1 MKRVLKAAPAAD
13 PARKQAVIYARV
25 SSKEQEKEGF
35 SIPAQLKLLKEYAAA
50 NGFAMAQEYVDVETA
65 KQTGRAAFGEMV
77 AYLKAHPSVRVMLVE
92 KTDRLYRNLK
102 DWVTVDELDVEMHFP
117 KEGVVLSRDSRSSE
131 KFMHGIKVL
140 MAKNYIDNLSEEARK
155 GMQEK
160 AEQGIWPT
168 KTPLGYRNITGPDGK
183 KIIAAEPAIAPL
195 IAKLFEW
202 YARGDI
208 SLKEAARKAHAAGL
222 SYPKSG
228 AKVPVSTVHTI
239 LRNRLYAGWFEWNG
253 MLIQGKHEALVPVE
267 LWERVQDVLDGRF
280 AKKAKRGKHDFA
292 FSGLIA
298 CHACGCAVVGEI
310 KKQRYVYYHCTGYAE
325 KCKGNPASCRRKH
338 VREEALE
345 AQFTEL
351 LGRLRFD
358 DEVLEWVRDALHA
371 SHGDERREHEDAIKR
386 HQAEHKRLQDRIN
399 AMYVD
404 KLDGLV
410 DTAFYDR
417 MSNQWREEQNR
428 CQREV
433 ERHQNADKSYKD
445 EGVALLDLARNAQRL
460 FAKQEPREK
469 RRLLN
474 FVLSN
479 CTWEEGEVIA
489 TFRQPFDMLAETATA
504 AARVEVVE
512 EAKSSKNEIWLG
524 DLDSNQD

>member
-1 MKRVLKAAPAAD
+1 MSLAGP
-13 PARKQAVIYARV
+13 QAVIYARV

-35 SIPAQLKLLKEYAAA
+35 SIPAQLKLLKAYAAA
-50 NGFAMAQEYVDVETA
+50 KGFAIVQEYVDVETA

-77 AYLKAHPSVRVMLVE
+77 AYLRAHSSVRVMLVE

-117 KEGVVLSRDSRSSE
+117 KEGVVLSRESRSSE

-168 KTPLGYRNITGPDGK
+168 KCPLGYRNVTGPDGK
-183 KIIAAEPAIAPL
+183 KIIATDPAIAPL
-195 IAKLFEW
+195 IAKLYEW

-222 SYPKSG
+222 VYPRSG

-239 LRNRLYAGWFEWNG
+239 LRNRLYTGWFEWNG
-253 MLIQGKHEALVPVE
+253 KLIQGKHEALVPVE
-267 LWERVQDVLDGRF
+267 LWDRVQDVLGGRF
-280 AKKAKRGKHDFA
+280 AKKPKRGRHDFA

-310 KKQRYVYYHCTGYAE
+310 KKQRYVYYHCTGYAD
-325 KCKGNPASCRRKH
+325 KCQGNPASCRRKH

-351 LGRLRFD
+351 LGRLKFD

-371 SHGDERREHEDAIKR
+371 SHADERREHEEAIRR
-386 HQAEHKRLQDRIN
+386 HQAEYRRLDERIH

-410 DTAFYDR
+410 DTAFFER
-417 MSNQWREEQNR
+417 MSTQWREEQNR
-428 CQREV
+428 CLREI
-433 ERHQNADKSYKD
+433 ERLRAADRSYMD
-445 EGVALLDLARNAQRL
+445 EGVQLLELGRNAQCL
-460 FAKQEPREK
+460 FEKQDPREK

-474 FVLSN
+474 FLLSN
-479 CTWEEGEVIA
+479 CTWEDGEVVA
-489 TFRQPFDMLAETATA
+489 TFRQPFDRLAETAERAAGARAGETA
-504 AARVEVVE
+504 
-512 EAKSSKNEIWLG
+512 KPTKTEIWLG
-524 DLDSNQD
+524 D

>member
-1 MKRVLKAAPAAD
+1 MV
-13 PARKQAVIYARV
+13 YARV

-50 NGFAMAQEYVDVETA
+50 QDFKVAQEYVDVETA
-65 KQTGRAAFGEMV
+65 KATGRTAFGEMV
-77 AYLKAHPSVRVMLVE
+77 AYLRAHPSVRVLLVE

-102 DWVTVDELDVEMHFP
+102 DWVTVDELDVEMHFL

-168 KTPLGYRNITGPDGK
+168 KTPLGYRNITATDGK
-183 KIIAAEPAIAPL
+183 KIIGVDSVVAP
-195 IAKLFEW
+195 IISKLFEW
-202 YARGDI
+202 YATGQY
-208 SLKEAARKAHAAGL
+208 SLKDAARMAREAGL
-222 SYPKSG
+222 VYRNNGK
-228 AKVPVSTVHTI
+228 AVPVSTVHYI
-239 LRNRLYAGWFEWNG
+239 LRTRLYTGWFEWNG
-253 MLIQGKHEALVPVE
+253 KLIHGKHEPLISVA
-267 LWERVQDVLDGRF
+267 LWERVQGVLSGRG
-280 AKKAKRGKHDFA
+280 AKKHRRMTRDFA

-310 KKQRYVYYHCTGYAE
+310 KKERYVYYHCTGYAD
-325 KCKGNPASCRRKH
+325 KCQGNPASCRRKY
-338 VREEALE
+338 VREEVIE
-345 AQFTEL
+345 KQFTDL

-358 DEVLEWVRDALHA
+358 DDVLEWVRDALHA
-371 SHGDERREHEDAIKR
+371 SHADERYEHKETIKR
-386 HQAEHKRLQDRIN
+386 HQAEYKRLQDRIN

-410 DTAFYDR
+410 DTAFFGK

-428 CQREV
+428 CQHEID
-433 ERHQNADKSYKD
+433 RHQNADKSYMD
-445 EGVALLDLARNAQRL
+445 EGVQILELARNAQRL
-460 FAKQEPREK
+460 FERQEPRQK

-474 FVLSN
+474 FLLSN
-479 CTWEEGEVIA
+479 CTWDDGKVVA
-489 TFRQPFDMLAETATA
+489 TFRQPFDLLEETNAIAT
-504 AARVEVVE
+504 RQ
-512 EAKSSKNEIWLG
+512 EAVDEGNSPQLENWLG
-524 DLDSNQD
+524 DEDSNLGWRSQSPQSYR

>member
-1 MKRVLKAAPAAD
+1 MVSRWGRNTSTWKPPSRPAAPRS
-13 PARKQAVIYARV
+13 ARWWPY
-25 SSKEQEKEGF
+25 
-35 SIPAQLKLLKEYAAA
+35 P
-50 NGFAMAQEYVDVETA
+50 
-65 KQTGRAAFGEMV
+65 
-77 AYLKAHPSVRVMLVE
+77 KAHPAVRVMLVE

-102 DWVTVDELDVEMHFP
+102 DWVTVDELDVEMHFA
-117 KEGVVLSRDSRSSE
+117 KEGVVLSRESRSSE

-168 KTPLGYRNITGPDGK
+168 KTPLGYRNITGADGK
-183 KIIAAEPAIAPL
+183 KIIAIDPAIAPL

-222 SYPKSG
+222 AYPKSG
-228 AKVPVSTVHTI
+228 ARVPVSTIHTI
-239 LRNRLYAGWFEWNG
+239 LRNRLYTGWFEWNG
-253 MLIQGKHEALVPVE
+253 KLIQGRHEALIPVE
-267 LWERVQDVLDGRF
+267 RWERVQRVLDGRF
-280 AKKAKRGKHDFA
+280 VKKAKRGKHDFA

-298 CHACGCAVVGEI
+298 CGTCGCAVVGEI
-310 KKQRYVYYHCTGYAE
+310 KKQRYVYYHCTGYGD
-325 KCKGNPASCRRKH
+325 KCQGNPASCRRKH

-351 LGRLRFD
+351 FGRLRFD
-358 DEVLEWVRDALHA
+358 AEVLEWVREALHA
-371 SHGDERREHEDAIKR
+371 SHADERREHEEAIKR
-386 HQAEHKRLQDRIN
+386 HQAEHKRLDERIH

-410 DTAFYDR
+410 AAAFFGR

-428 CQREV
+428 CLSEI
-433 ERHQNADKSYKD
+433 ERLQAADRSYLD
-445 EGVALLDLARNAQRL
+445 EGVQLLELACNAQRL
-460 FAKQEPREK
+460 FARQEPREK

-474 FVLSN
+474 LLLSN
-479 CTWEEGEVIA
+479 CTWEDGEVVA
-489 TFRQPFDMLAETATA
+489 TFRQPFDLLAETAVSAARA
-504 AARVEVVE
+504 AAAET
-512 EAKSSKNEIWLG
+512 AKSAKTEIWLG
-524 DLDSNQD
+524 M

>member
-1 MKRVLKAAPAAD
+1 
-13 PARKQAVIYARV
+13 
-25 SSKEQEKEGF
+25 
-35 SIPAQLKLLKEYAAA
+35 
-50 NGFAMAQEYVDVETA
+50 
-65 KQTGRAAFGEMV
+65 
-77 AYLKAHPSVRVMLVE
+77 MLVE

-117 KEGVVLSRDSRSSE
+117 KEGVVLSRESRSSE

-168 KTPLGYRNITGPDGK
+168 KTPLGYRNVTGPDGK
-183 KIIAAEPAIAPL
+183 KIIAVDPALSPIVAR
-195 IAKLFEW
+195 LFEW

-222 SYPKSG
+222 TYPKSG

-239 LRNRLYAGWFEWNG
+239 LRNRLYTGWFEWNG
-253 MLIQGKHEALVPVE
+253 KLIQGKHEALVPVE
-267 LWERVQDVLDGRF
+267 LWERVQGVLDGRF

-310 KKQRYVYYHCTGYAE
+310 KKQRYVYYHCTGYAD
-325 KCKGNPASCRRKH
+325 KCQGNPASCRRKY

-371 SHGDERREHEDAIKR
+371 SHADERREHEEAIKR
-386 HQAEHKRLQDRIN
+386 HQAEYKRLNDRIH

-410 DTAFYDR
+410 DTAFFEK

-428 CQREV
+428 CQREI
-433 ERHQNADKSYKD
+433 ERHQNADKSYLGRRRRASRPRAGTPKGCSRCRNRAKNAACSISYYRTALGRTAKWSPLSANLLICLRKRPPQPRASKRTTAQKRQKLRFGWGTWIRTRTN
-445 EGVALLDLARNAQRL
+445 GVRDRFGPL
-460 FAKQEPREK
+460 FSLIF
-469 RRLLN
+469 RLLC
-474 FVLSN
+474 SN
-479 CTWEEGEVIA
+479 RVPSARLLQQARLISA
-489 TFRQPFDMLAETATA
+489 TATWSA
-504 AARVEVVE
+504 SA
-512 EAKSSKNEIWLG
+512 SSKR
-524 DLDSNQD
+524 

>member
-1 MKRVLKAAPAAD
+1 M
-13 PARKQAVIYARV
+13 
-25 SSKEQEKEGF
+25 
-35 SIPAQLKLLKEYAAA
+35 
-50 NGFAMAQEYVDVETA
+50 ETA
-65 KQTGRAAFGEMV
+65 KQAGRAAFGEMV

-102 DWVTVDELDVEMHFP
+102 DWVTVDDLEVEIHFP
-117 KEGVVLSRDSRSSE
+117 KEGVVLSRESRSSE

-168 KTPLGYRNITGPDGK
+168 KTPLGYRNIIGPDGK
-183 KIIAAEPAIAPL
+183 KIIATDPALSPIVAR
-195 IAKLFEW
+195 LFEW
-202 YARGDI
+202 YSCGDI

-222 SYPKSG
+222 LYPKSG

-239 LRNRLYAGWFEWNG
+239 LRNRLYTGWFEWNG
-253 MLIQGKHEALVPVE
+253 KLIQGKHEALVPVE
-267 LWERVQDVLDGRF
+267 LWERAQGVLDGRF
-280 AKKAKRGKHDFA
+280 AKKAKRGRHDFA

-310 KKQRYVYYHCTGYAE
+310 KKERYVYYHCTGYAD
-325 KCKGNPASCRRKH
+325 KCQGNPASCRRKY

-351 LGRLRFD
+351 LGRLKFD

-371 SHGDERREHEDAIKR
+371 SHAEERREHEEAIKR
-386 HQAEHKRLQDRIN
+386 HQIEYNRLQDRIN

-410 DTAFYDR
+410 DTAFFEK

-428 CQREV
+428 CLREIQ
-433 ERHQNADKSYKD
+433 RHQNADKSYKE

-460 FAKQEPREK
+460 FAKQGPREK
-469 RRLLN
+469 RRLLD

-479 CTWEEGEVIA
+479 CTWEDGEVVA
-489 TFRQPFDMLAETATA
+489 TFRQPFDMLAETVTS
-504 AARVEVVE
+504 AARL
-512 EAKSSKNEIWLG
+512 AAHPTPNSAKNEIWLG